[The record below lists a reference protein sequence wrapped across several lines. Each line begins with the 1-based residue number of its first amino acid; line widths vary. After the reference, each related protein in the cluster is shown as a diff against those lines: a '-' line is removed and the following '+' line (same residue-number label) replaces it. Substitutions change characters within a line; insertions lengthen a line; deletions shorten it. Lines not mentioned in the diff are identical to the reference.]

1 MRRVRKLASSL
12 QIGTQPG
19 TSMTD
24 AKQAG
29 IANECPGQSTSCTFR
44 LISLGPLIG
53 SGRRARFDLLQ

>member
-12 QIGTQPG
+12 QIGTWPG

-29 IANECPGQSTSCTFR
+29 IAKECPGQSIYVR
-44 LISLGPLIG
+44 SLGPLIG